1 MSVVNM
7 LPLDFAQ
14 VIRAYLS
21 GGSLV
26 PDRYNEINMTYSS
39 PGVMDTATYILNGV
53 ELCTLT
59 FSYAGDDITNVV
71 RVDA

>member
-26 PDRYNEINMTYSS
+26 PDRYDEIDMTYSS
-39 PGVMDTATYILNGV
+39 PGVMDTATYSLAGTEI
-53 ELCTLT
+53 CTLT
-59 FSYAGDDITNVV
+59 FTYDGTDVTNVV